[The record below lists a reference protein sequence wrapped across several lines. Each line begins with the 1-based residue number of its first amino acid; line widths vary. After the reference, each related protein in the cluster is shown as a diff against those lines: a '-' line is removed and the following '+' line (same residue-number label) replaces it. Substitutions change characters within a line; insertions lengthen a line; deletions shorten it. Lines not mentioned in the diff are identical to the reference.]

1 MIEIFFVFKLAI
13 SIDPVFTLQ
22 ALTALV
28 KLVGT
33 GAFAYYWVNRI
44 KKEA

>member
-13 SIDPVFTLQ
+13 TVDPVFTLEV
-22 ALTALV
+22 LTV
-28 KLVGT
+28 LVGLVGK

>member
-1 MIEIFFVFKLAI
+1 MITMSLVFQLAI
-13 SIDPVFTLQ
+13 CIDPVFTLQ

-33 GAFAYYWVNRI
+33 GAFAYYWINRI